1 MRDSPA
7 ESIADEIIDEV
18 PDSIIEDSII
28 EESGLDGSKNSVIR
42 DEYENDNAK
51 ISEAKQKI
59 EARNRIRFGLAN
71 AQTDERPKELVHK
84 EAVIL
89 GMGEQRE
96 QMALQRQRVLG
107 DLLGE
112 LKEYERAHISS
123 AVMERMEKVVVTS
136 MAQKDQMIMA

>member
-1 MRDSPA
+1 
-7 ESIADEIIDEV
+7 
-18 PDSIIEDSII
+18 
-28 EESGLDGSKNSVIR
+28 VIR

-89 GMGEQRE
+89 GMGE
-96 QMALQRQRVLG
+96 
-107 DLLGE
+107 
-112 LKEYERAHISS
+112 
-123 AVMERMEKVVVTS
+123 
-136 MAQKDQMIMA
+136 